1 MTLNLTAY
9 RLRQQRRR
17 MRLTQREV
25 GDRLHVTAMTI
36 SKYETCRLPPTQM
49 LIELARLYGV
59 STDYLLGVTDKA
71 NKKSEEKPHEQ
82 ETP

>member
-9 RLRQQRRR
+9 RLRQQRKR

-25 GDRLHVTAMTI
+25 ADRLHVSAMTI

-59 STDYLLGVTDKA
+59 STDYLLGVT
-71 NKKSEEKPHEQ
+71 NHP
-82 ETP
+82 TPAT